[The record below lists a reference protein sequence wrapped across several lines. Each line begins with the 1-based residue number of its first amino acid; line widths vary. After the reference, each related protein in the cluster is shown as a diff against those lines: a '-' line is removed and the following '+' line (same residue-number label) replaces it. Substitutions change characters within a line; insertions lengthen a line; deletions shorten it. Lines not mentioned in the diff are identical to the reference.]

1 MEKEKL
7 VSALQ
12 LDIEAR
18 KTKGSSY
25 AQTAK
30 IAGCSP
36 ATITQLMANSLDGIS
51 VKMLRKIA
59 SELGVRLEN
68 TWDIVAT
75 PVLNSIKKS
84 CDEAKENSRMI
95 GIIAATGQG
104 KTTALRLYEQK
115 NANTYYVLCNV
126 LMSRITFLKAI
137 AKAIGVVD
145 SGSSIELLNRI
156 TSRLNS
162 TETPLLILDDF
173 GKVKD
178 SVYQML
184 QLIYDECEGTAGIV
198 VAGVPY
204 LKEYIKKKTDTGKF
218 CFPELSRRIA
228 YWQVVKPISKAVVG
242 SIAQYNGII
251 DPSAVEYIQKTATNM
266 GQLKEIIISAKKV
279 AENITIETLQIVTN
293 HE

>member
-7 VSALQ
+7 VLALQ
-12 LDIEAR
+12 SDIAERQA
-18 KTKGSSY
+18 KGSSY

-36 ATITQLMANSLDGIS
+36 ATITQLMKNILDGIS

-59 SELGVRLEN
+59 AELNVKIAN
-68 TWDIVAT
+68 SWDIVAT

-95 GIIAATGQG
+95 GVIAATGQG

-137 AKAIGVVD
+137 AKAIGIVD

-156 TSRLNS
+156 TTRLNG
-162 TETPLLILDDF
+162 TESPLLILDDF
-173 GKVKD
+173 GKVTK
-178 SVYQML
+178 
-184 QLIYDECEGTAGIV
+184 
-198 VAGVPY
+198 
-204 LKEYIKKKTDTGKF
+204 
-218 CFPELSRRIA
+218 CF
-228 YWQVVKPISKAVVG
+228 
-242 SIAQYNGII
+242 N
-251 DPSAVEYIQKTATNM
+251 
-266 GQLKEIIISAKKV
+266 
-279 AENITIETLQIVTN
+279 
-293 HE
+293 